1 MRGCLSVLVLAA
13 LFVLGA
19 LWFGGPPIASTV
31 LEATLTSSG
40 FAADELDVTVE
51 TSPPLSLVVGRADRV
66 TIHAR
71 GVRWNGLEAA
81 SMALEMD
88 DVDLFARSA
97 GHTDGSF
104 DGVEFAGADGEPVL
118 VSIDVT
124 GPADA
129 AATTVH
135 VDRQTVE
142 RIAKAAFEAEFGIK
156 ADAVALVAPDAVRL
170 TVAGQSVSGRLEVF
184 GDGGLAVSS
193 PLGPSLTL
201 VAPDPGLPL
210 ALTGLSV
217 VDGGLLLIGTLEVS
231 SLIR

>member
-1 MRGCLSVLVLAA
+1 MRGCLSVLFLAA
-13 LFVLGA
+13 LFALGA

-31 LEATLTSSG
+31 LEATLTGSG
-40 FAADELDVTVE
+40 FAADDLDVTVE
-51 TSPPLSLVVGRADRV
+51 TSPPLRLIVGRADRV

-71 GVRWNGLEAA
+71 GVRWNGLEAE
-81 SMALEMD
+81 SMDLEMD

-97 GHTDGSF
+97 GHVDGTF
-104 DGVEFAGADGEPVL
+104 DGVELAGPGGAPVI
-118 VSIDVT
+118 VSIELN

-129 AATTVH
+129 AATTIH

-156 ADAVALVAPDAVRL
+156 ADSVELVAPDEVRL
-170 TVAGQSVSGRLEVF
+170 TVAGLPVSGRLEVF
-184 GDGGLAVSS
+184 GAGGLAVSS

-201 VAPDPGLPL
+201 VAPDPSLPL
-210 ALTGLSV
+210 TLTGLSA
-217 VDGGLLLIGTLEVS
+217 VDGGLVLTGTFEVS

>member
-1 MRGCLSVLVLAA
+1 MRGCLSVLLLAA

-31 LEATLTSSG
+31 LEASLTSSG
-40 FAADELDVTVE
+40 FTADELDVTVE
-51 TSPPLSLVVGRADRV
+51 ATPPVRLVVGRADRV
-66 TIHAR
+66 TIHAQ
-71 GVRWNGLEAA
+71 GVRWNGLEAE
-81 SMALEMD
+81 SMALELD

-104 DGVEFAGADGEPVL
+104 EGVELQGPGGEPVL
-118 VSIDVT
+118 VSIDLN
-124 GPADA
+124 GPAEA
-129 AATTVH
+129 ATTTVH

-156 ADAVALVAPDAVRL
+156 ADAVELVAPDAVRL
-170 TVAGQSVSGRLEVF
+170 TIAGQSVSGRLEVF

-201 VAPDPGLPL
+201 VASDPGLPL
-210 ALTGLSV
+210 TLTGLSV
-217 VDGGLLLIGTLEVS
+217 VDGGLVLTGTLEVS